1 MFAKSGWAGLVGL
14 LLGACAAPAQAQAPS
29 RPPPKAP
36 PPGPAAPNVE
46 KRLEGCEGLPDR
58 ARVARYEP
66 VGEDALYVVT
76 KSAERYLVFPTQ
88 EGVEC
93 AVFSMAAPASKSKG
107 AFAAGGEALALLAKP
122 CGGGSCPTAIAVR
135 GKDERPA
142 AAVRLEASCS
152 VGADVRPIRL
162 FPGRDSLEVV
172 CRASAGAGWSES
184 RVLVD
189 GTGSA
194 LSVMYVLDTGSYVAI
209 SKSEQAAGAC
219 PSRPVGSIRVEQAG
233 ERPILRVV
241 DPASG
246 SLTDGKGT
254 LPARQLAWDA
264 KRGEF
269 LPTGAP
275 DVPAQVDAHA
285 GCRRK

>member
-1 MFAKSGWAGLVGL
+1 V
-14 LLGACAAPAQAQAPS
+14 
-29 RPPPKAP
+29 
-36 PPGPAAPNVE
+36 PNVE

-58 ARVARYEP
+58 ARVVRYEP
-66 VGEDALYVVT
+66 VGEDALYAVT
-76 KSAERYLVFPTQ
+76 RSAERYLVFPTQ
-88 EGVEC
+88 EGVAC
-93 AVFSMAAPASKSKG
+93 AVFAMDKPASKSKG
-107 AFAAGGEALALLAKP
+107 AFAAGGEVLALLAKP
-122 CGGGSCPTAIAVR
+122 CGGGSCPTAIAIR
-135 GKDERPA
+135 GKDERPT
-142 AAVRLEASCS
+142 AAVRLEAACTE
-152 VGADVRPIRL
+152 GADVRPIRL

-172 CRASAGAGWSES
+172 CRASAGAGWIES

-189 GTGSA
+189 GTGGA
-194 LSVMYVLDTGSYVAI
+194 LSVMYVLDTGSYVAL
-209 SKSEQAAGAC
+209 SPSEQKAGVC
-219 PSRPVGSIRVEQAG
+219 PTRPVGAIRVEQVG

-275 DVPAQVDAHA
+275 AVPTPVDARA